1 MKNLKFTLKAW
12 PVIALATIGLC
23 YLTQLVAGWAGYSLQ
38 EQANVDLIRQMVG
51 WNATFL
57 TNLALVVVIMPIAE
71 EVVFRLPLKWLTSW
85 GWAIISSVLFSAAHY
100 LAQPW
105 PDNAFLALFAFG
117 LAQVW
122 LLKKTGTIFSP
133 ILNHALFNA
142 TNLVL
147 LFVIPQ

>member
-23 YLTQLVAGWAGYSLQ
+23 YMTQLVAGWAGYTLN
-38 EQANVDLIRQMVG
+38 EQANVDLIRKMAG
-51 WNATFL
+51 LNKTFL
-57 TNLALVVVIMPIAE
+57 TNVLLVCVIMPILE
-71 EVVFRLPLKWLTSW
+71 ELVFRLPLKWLTSW
-85 GWAIISSVLFSAAHY
+85 GWAVVSSILFSAAHY

-117 LAQVW
+117 LAQTW
-122 LLKKTGTIFSP
+122 LLKKTGTIWSP

-147 LFVIPQ
+147 LFLIPQ